1 MKKTQI
7 SLAIFFLTLSMILVE
22 ILYTRVFSVI
32 YYSSFGFLMISLA
45 LFGTGLSGVFMSIKK
60 IDKNKNALKYLE
72 YTTLAMAIL
81 LPIVFKITLSIK
93 IDFLNLFNPISN
105 LMPLLINVFA
115 LLIPFFL
122 IGISLILIF
131 TIYSDEIGKLY
142 FIDLVG
148 AAVGGLLI
156 IPLITLLG
164 PSKIIILVSLVFL
177 LLWLMFTN
185 STKLIQIFT
194 FALIFIILGGL
205 FKFSEQTLEIVPK
218 ISKRDYIKD
227 HKQDKL
233 EYSKWS
239 PINKI
244 DVARFTKNKKIIW
257 LNGGTQQ
264 SFLTKQN
271 KRNIRRRSLNQITF
285 SKESIPYQM
294 AKNKGSALIIGSAG
308 GYEALCAL
316 SNKFKEIIAVEMDPV
331 ICDIVENKYKN
342 YIGDLFHT
350 RGLRLMNDEGRSVLK
365 RLKKKYDIIHMVNS
379 HNSDA
384 ILSGGLS
391 IAETYIYT
399 VESFKD
405 YWNNLNEDGFVHIIH
420 IFGERMFT
428 TATQALRELKIKGF
442 EKKFLIIQPTKGG
455 FTHFFMKKG
464 DISKKDIDIVTT
476 FIESTNANLRE
487 HGKRNSIIPTQ
498 FEIVYSH
505 DRITDSIY
513 YKLVSPEHKD
523 VINNSSVNIA
533 PVYDISPYFNQPNK
547 IGQFSFENN
556 VLKGYGRNAV
566 INNQAYS
573 NSVYL
578 SILLISI
585 LLALFLI
592 YLPLK
597 LKSRKDKEKT
607 DFKMVFYFFFIGLA
621 FIIVEIILIKIF
633 QMYLGNPAYSI
644 SIIIFALLV
653 SSGIGSLTSKKILGL
668 FKKDSILWI
677 SIILVIALIIYS
689 FILFKVVYA
698 LIQFSL
704 FVRFA
709 VTTLL
714 IAVVGVP
721 MGVFFP
727 TGLKYLGETNKS
739 LIGWA
744 WGANAFA
751 TVLGSVLTLIISI
764 NWNFSVAIWIAS
776 GFYLIAGLIF
786 KYAQNNK

>member
-316 SNKFKEIIAVEMDPV
+316 SNKFKEIIAVEMD
-331 ICDIVENKYKN
+331 
-342 YIGDLFHT
+342 
-350 RGLRLMNDEGRSVLK
+350 R
-365 RLKKKYDIIHMVNS
+365 
-379 HNSDA
+379 
-384 ILSGGLS
+384 
-391 IAETYIYT
+391 
-399 VESFKD
+399 
-405 YWNNLNEDGFVHIIH
+405 
-420 IFGERMFT
+420 
-428 TATQALRELKIKGF
+428 
-442 EKKFLIIQPTKGG
+442 
-455 FTHFFMKKG
+455 
-464 DISKKDIDIVTT
+464 
-476 FIESTNANLRE
+476 
-487 HGKRNSIIPTQ
+487 
-498 FEIVYSH
+498 
-505 DRITDSIY
+505 
-513 YKLVSPEHKD
+513 
-523 VINNSSVNIA
+523 
-533 PVYDISPYFNQPNK
+533 
-547 IGQFSFENN
+547 
-556 VLKGYGRNAV
+556 
-566 INNQAYS
+566 
-573 NSVYL
+573 
-578 SILLISI
+578 
-585 LLALFLI
+585 
-592 YLPLK
+592 
-597 LKSRKDKEKT
+597 SRKLE
-607 DFKMVFYFFFIGLA
+607 
-621 FIIVEIILIKIF
+621 
-633 QMYLGNPAYSI
+633 Q
-644 SIIIFALLV
+644 
-653 SSGIGSLTSKKILGL
+653 
-668 FKKDSILWI
+668 
-677 SIILVIALIIYS
+677 
-689 FILFKVVYA
+689 
-698 LIQFSL
+698 
-704 FVRFA
+704 
-709 VTTLL
+709 
-714 IAVVGVP
+714 P
-721 MGVFFP
+721 MQ
-727 TGLKYLGETNKS
+727 
-739 LIGWA
+739 I
-744 WGANAFA
+744 
-751 TVLGSVLTLIISI
+751 
-764 NWNFSVAIWIAS
+764 
-776 GFYLIAGLIF
+776 
-786 KYAQNNK
+786 